1 MIHTNKREKQ
11 ELPQF
16 INLYHKILSSHQG
29 FTLIELMIVVI
40 IAGILASIAIPT
52 FVNQTGKAREAEV
65 KNTLGNIN
73 RSQLAFHWEQRRFC
87 CGGYTSPE
95 MLDALGIK
103 LQLVYVSGYD
113 IVPTTDNVTIE
124 AVNNNPVEF
133 GLRAY
138 SSSVYFD
145 PITSN
150 YSIYL
155 CRSVDF
161 QAQTTAPTNTGT
173 CAADAERIN

>member
-1 MIHTNKREKQ
+1 MMCRNKKEKQ
-11 ELPQF
+11 KLWK
-16 INLYHKILSSHQG
+16 NLNFYHGVFFSHQG
-29 FTLIELMIVVI
+29 FTLIELMVVMI

-87 CGGYTSPE
+87 CGGYTSSE
-95 MLDALGIK
+95 ILDALGIK
-103 LQLVYVSGYD
+103 VDQIYVSGYD
-113 IVPTTDNVTIE
+113 IIPVTDNVTIE
-124 AVNNNPVEF
+124 AVNNNPLEF

-138 SSSVYFD
+138 ASSVYFD
-145 PITSN
+145 PISAD

-155 CRSVDF
+155 CRSINV